1 MLPGGEIMLGL
12 PASTELNKK
21 QGRNIPKT
29 KFFSNID
36 LTGAQE
42 RLFVDEL
49 SSIKWMN
56 KISPATMNLTI
67 SNGILELEVF
77 YLKLKGMNVSERLL
91 KIIDSA
97 IVHPIIYVLDN
108 ENTSKIMISYK
119 ESSDSGKVNVK
130 TYYSTEWVK
139 DLPSLDFN
147 ALTTG
152 ELYQSLISQI
162 SDSRIITPNSEV
174 SLAESVSLDIDRQKA
189 LAEIE
194 KLEQKIKRTNQPNK
208 KIELVHQL
216 RELKE
221 TWGVD

>member
-1 MLPGGEIMLGL
+1 MLGL

-36 LTGAQE
+36 LTGTQE

-56 KISPATMNLTI
+56 KISPTTMNLTV
-67 SNGILELEVF
+67 SSGIIELEVF

-97 IVHPIIYVLDN
+97 IIHPIVYVLDN
-108 ENTSKIMISYK
+108 EATLKLMISYK
-119 ESSDSGKVNVK
+119 EPTDSGKVTVK
-130 TYYSTEWVK
+130 AYYSTEWIK
-139 DLPSLDFN
+139 ELPLLDFS

-162 SDSRIITPNSEV
+162 SGNRVITPNSEV

-189 LAEIE
+189 LSEIA
-194 KLEQKIKRTNQPNK
+194 KLEQKIKRTSQPNK

-221 TWGVD
+221 KWGVNNG